1 MSCVFSRMQIT
12 GQTNEFLELLELS
25 ETGGFTLS
33 DPLPD
38 GFTVIWA
45 MDDATCLT
53 VDGATVHMKK
63 DQIIFLT
70 EFHRVGTITAGLAR
84 IIRFNRS
91 FYCIIDHD
99 ADVGCKGILF
109 FGASDLPLINL
120 PGSERDILDTVWK
133 MFLIEMD
140 SRDTYQ
146 LDMLQMMLKRV
157 LIICTRHAREQ
168 QSENPPE
175 RGQTDLLREF
185 NFLVE
190 QHFRTRHTVAEYAE
204 LLHKSP
210 KTLSNIFSR
219 TRGKSPLQIIHS
231 RILLEARR
239 LLIYTDRP
247 VKEIGYELGFE
258 DIHSFSRFFKN
269 GEGVAPIDYRASR

>member
-1 MSCVFSRMQIT
+1 MQIT

-25 ETGGFTLS
+25 ESGGFTLS

-38 GFTVIWA
+38 GFTVIWTL
-45 MDDATCLT
+45 DDATCLT
-53 VDGATVHMKK
+53 VDGATFKLKK

-70 EFHRVGTITAGLAR
+70 ELHRVGTISAGMAR
-84 IIRFNRS
+84 VIRFNRS

-146 LDMLQMMLKRV
+146 LEMLQMMLKRV
-157 LIICTRHAREQ
+157 LIICTRLAREQ

-175 RGQTDLLREF
+175 RGQTDLVREF

-190 QHFRTRHTVAEYAE
+190 QHFRTRHTVAEYAD

-219 TRGKSPLQIIHS
+219 TGGKSPLQIIHS

>member
-1 MSCVFSRMQIT
+1 MQVT
-12 GQTNEFLELLELS
+12 GQTNEFLELLELR
-25 ETGGFTLS
+25 ETGTITLS

-38 GFTVIWA
+38 GFTVIWTL
-45 MDDATCLT
+45 DDTTCLT
-53 VDGATVHMKK
+53 VDGAIIHMKK

-70 EFHRVGTITAGLAR
+70 EFHRVGTISAGLAR
-84 IIRFNRS
+84 VIRFNRS

-120 PGSERDILDTVWK
+120 PGSEQNILDTVWK

-146 LDMLQMMLKRV
+146 LEMLQMMLKRL
-157 LIICTRHAREQ
+157 LIICTRLAREQ
-168 QSENPPE
+168 QSENLPE

-185 NFLVE
+185 NYLVE

-204 LLHKSP
+204 MLHKSP

-219 TRGKSPLQIIHS
+219 KQGKSPLQIIHS

-239 LLIYTDRP
+239 LLIYTDKP

-258 DIHSFSRFFKN
+258 DIHTFSRFFKN
-269 GEGVAPIDYRASR
+269 GEGVAPLDYRASR

>member
-1 MSCVFSRMQIT
+1 MQIT

-45 MDDATCLT
+45 LDDANCLT
-53 VDGATVHMKK
+53 VDGAAVHMKK

-70 EFHRVGTITAGLAR
+70 EFHRVGTISAGLAR
-84 IIRFNRS
+84 VIRFNRS

-120 PGSERDILDTVWK
+120 PETERDILDTVWK

-157 LIICTRHAREQ
+157 LIICTRLAREQ
-168 QSENPPE
+168 QGENPPE

-190 QHFRTRHTVAEYAE
+190 QHFRTRHTVGEYAE

-239 LLIYTDRP
+239 LLIYTDKP

-269 GEGVAPIDYRASR
+269 GEGFAPIDYRSSR